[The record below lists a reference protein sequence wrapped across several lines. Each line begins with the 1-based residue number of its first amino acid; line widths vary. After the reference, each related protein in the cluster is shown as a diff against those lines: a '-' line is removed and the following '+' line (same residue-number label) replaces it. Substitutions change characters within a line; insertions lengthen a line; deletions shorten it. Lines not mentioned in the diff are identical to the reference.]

1 MKSRENI
8 LEFSGLPLGDHEF
21 EYELSETFFSSFD
34 LLKYERI
41 QPLIVK
47 VKLNKSNHMMEMKLS
62 FRGFMNTFCDVSND
76 PFTLEISNNFSLIV
90 KFGESF
96 NDENPE
102 ILILPRGEFEIN
114 MKQLFYELIALSIP
128 IQKIK
133 KDTEIK
139 KDKA

>member
-1 MKSRENI
+1 
-8 LEFSGLPLGDHEF
+8 
-21 EYELSETFFSSFD
+21 
-34 LLKYERI
+34 
-41 QPLIVK
+41 
-47 VKLNKSNHMMEMKLS
+47 MEMKLS

-114 MKQLFYELIALSIP
+114 MKQLFYELITLSIP

>member
-1 MKSRENI
+1 
-8 LEFSGLPLGDHEF
+8 
-21 EYELSETFFSSFD
+21 
-34 LLKYERI
+34 
-41 QPLIVK
+41 
-47 VKLNKSNHMMEMKLS
+47 MEMKLS

-96 NDENPE
+96 DDENPE

-133 KDTEIK
+133 EDTEIK

>member
-8 LEFSGLPLGDHEF
+8 LEFSGLPLGEHGF
-21 EYELSETFFSSFD
+21 EYKLSETFFSSFD
-34 LLKYERI
+34 LLKNERI
-41 QPLIVK
+41 QPLTVK
-47 VKLNKSNHMMEMKLS
+47 VKLNKSNHMMEIKLS
-62 FRGFMNTFCDVSND
+62 FKGVMNTSCDVSND

-133 KDTEIK
+133 KNSELK
-139 KDKA
+139 EEKA

>member
-21 EYELSETFFSSFD
+21 EYELRETFFSSFD

-96 NDENPE
+96 NDENP
-102 ILILPRGEFEIN
+102 
-114 MKQLFYELIALSIP
+114 
-128 IQKIK
+128 
-133 KDTEIK
+133 
-139 KDKA
+139 

>member
-1 MKSRENI
+1 MKSRENF
-8 LEFSGLPLGDHEF
+8 LEFSGLPSGEHEF
-21 EYELSETFFSSFD
+21 EYKLSETFFSSFD
-34 LLKYERI
+34 LLKHERI

-76 PFTLEISNNFSLIV
+76 PFALEISNNFSLIV

-96 NDENPE
+96 DDENPE

-139 KDKA
+139 KDKV

>member
-1 MKSRENI
+1 MKSRENF
-8 LEFSGLPLGDHEF
+8 LEFSGLPSGKHEF
-21 EYELSETFFSSFD
+21 EYKLSETFFSSFD
-34 LLKYERI
+34 LLKHERI

-47 VKLNKSNHMMEMKLS
+47 VELSKSNFMMEMKLS

-114 MKQLFYELIALSIP
+114 MKQLFYELITLSIP